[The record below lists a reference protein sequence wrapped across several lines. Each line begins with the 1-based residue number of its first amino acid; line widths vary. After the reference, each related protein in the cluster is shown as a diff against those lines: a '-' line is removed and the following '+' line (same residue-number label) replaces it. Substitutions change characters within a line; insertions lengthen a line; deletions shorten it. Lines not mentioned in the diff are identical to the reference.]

1 MVTGTTCGPAGA
13 RPLPPDS
20 GRGLGRCP
28 CRHQVPSPS
37 ARRLRPQEPRECHT
51 AGNGECQG
59 SRDAPHVAYKHS
71 GGHEAQRCALWPSG
85 MAPPSTPADALIC
98 CFFPEFSAV
107 SPSCSSERRAEMLKP
122 CGGRVV
128 PWRVLLLHETLPDYS
143 TSRPESITWKWR
155 PPCPR
160 AGSSARGDKGLLPR
174 EPTPTNTKKHASAT
188 ENWV

>member
-1 MVTGTTCGPAGA
+1 MDLPGPGHCRPTQGAVWGAAPAGTKS
-13 RPLPPDS
+13 RPPAPAASD
-20 GRGLGRCP
+20 
-28 CRHQVPSPS
+28 HK
-37 ARRLRPQEPRECHT
+37 EPRECHT

-71 GGHEAQRCALWPSG
+71 GGHEAQRRALWPSG

-128 PWRVLLLHETLPDYS
+128 PWRVLLLHETPPDYS
-143 TSRPESITWKWR
+143 TSRPESITRKWR

-160 AGSSARGDKGLLPR
+160 AGSSARGDKGLPPEELM
-174 EPTPTNTKKHASAT
+174 PTNTKKHASAT